1 MKKILFSIGMFVCAN
16 AMAQTSSTSLTIGDN
31 APTFK
36 VATWLKGD
44 STKGIER
51 GKVTIVEFWAT
62 WCGPC
67 LANIPHLSKVATE
80 YKDKNVNVF
89 AISVKERSVTDAD
102 SLRRFI
108 KGPKGQT
115 MHYNVGADDAEQFMS
130 KNWLAPVGQN
140 GIPFAMV
147 IDQQGTIAWMG
158 HPAIIDS
165 PLAKIVAGK
174 WDLTKALFDLK
185 ESIRT
190 AKVDNDMIP
199 RLNALAGKKD
209 YKEMLR
215 VVDSALAKE
224 PGLIKQF
231 ATPHFK
237 FLALLQTNPEASVT
251 FARNLWATV
260 DFPNWKSVSDIVWG
274 PVMNKT
280 PLPASVYLL
289 AADALQEQ
297 IDHYPWS
304 MNIPATYDEIATLYN
319 LAEKKEKALEAEKSA
334 IVAAKDKPGYPEDKV
349 KEYNETLKK
358 YQGK

>member
-1 MKKILFSIGMFVCAN
+1 MFVCAN
-16 AMAQTSSTSLTIGDN
+16 AIAQTSSPSLTIGDN
-31 APTFK
+31 APQLK

-67 LANIPHLSKVATE
+67 LANIPHLSNVATE

-89 AISVKERSVTDAD
+89 AISVKERGVTDAD

-115 MHYNVGADDAEQFMS
+115 MHYNVGADDAAQFMA
-130 KNWLAPVGQN
+130 KNWLAPVGQG

-147 IDQQGTIAWMG
+147 INQQGKIAWMG
-158 HPAIIDS
+158 HPAVIDS
-165 PLAKIVAGK
+165 PLAKIVSGK
-174 WDLTKALFDLK
+174 WDLAKALADLK
-185 ESIRT
+185 ENKRA
-190 AKVDNDMIP
+190 AKNDNDMIP
-199 RLNALAGKKD
+199 RLNELTGKKD
-209 YKEMLR
+209 YKEILR
-215 VVDSALAKE
+215 VVDSALASE
-224 PGLIKQF
+224 PALINQF

-237 FLALLQTNPEASVT
+237 FLGLLHTNPEASVT

-260 DFPNWKSVSDIVWG
+260 DIPNWKSVSDIVYG
-274 PVMNKT
+274 PVNENK

-289 AADALQEQ
+289 AADALQAQ
-297 IDHYPWS
+297 IDRYPWS
-304 MNIPATYDEIATLYN
+304 MNIPATYDEIAKYYSLSGKN
-319 LAEKKEKALEAEKSA
+319 EKAIETEKLA
-334 IVAAKDKPGYPEDKV
+334 IEQANSKAGYPEAKV

-358 YQGK
+358 YQSK